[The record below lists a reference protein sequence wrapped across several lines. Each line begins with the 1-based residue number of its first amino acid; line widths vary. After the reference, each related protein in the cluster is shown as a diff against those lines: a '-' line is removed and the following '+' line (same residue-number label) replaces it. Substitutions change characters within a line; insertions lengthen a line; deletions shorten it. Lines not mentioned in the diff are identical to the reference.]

1 MNAATDLMYRGGVNS
16 LRGAIR
22 EVLPPGCDFVV
33 MSSAAPDRIASA
45 VGPIS
50 VRTCPTVAGR
60 TVWDAVPG
68 SWRVVVSP
76 NRFGIF
82 ERGPADDELAVLIT
96 ESGAGVASTPYSA
109 ACVEAED
116 GSWHLFDRSDSSHSQ
131 PPAFATERASFER
144 RAKQARRLAKRLTQ
158 VGGIGLAHGHPQGP
172 RFVILVPADPADVAM
187 AVQRRSS
194 ILCEPEGSP
203 LPGMLRITMAGDSD
217 EPTQLAFVDELAD
230 AVRSRSI
237 RGAPRP

>member
-1 MNAATDLMYRGGVNS
+1 MNAATDLTYRERVIS
-16 LRGAIR
+16 LRDAIR
-22 EVLPPGCDFVV
+22 GALPPDCDFVV
-33 MSSAAPDRIASA
+33 MSSAAPDAIVRA
-45 VGPIS
+45 VDPIP

-60 TVWDAVPG
+60 TVWDAVSG

-82 ERGPADDELAVLIT
+82 EQGPADGEAAVLIT
-96 ESGAGVASTPYSA
+96 ESGAGVATTPYSA

-116 GSWHLFDRSDSSHSQ
+116 GSWHLFDRSDSSHPQ
-131 PPAFATERASFER
+131 PPAFGAERASFER

-172 RFVILVPADPADVAM
+172 RFVILVPADPAGVAM

-217 EPTQLAFVDELAD
+217 EPTELAFVGELAD
-230 AVRSRSI
+230 AVRSRSN